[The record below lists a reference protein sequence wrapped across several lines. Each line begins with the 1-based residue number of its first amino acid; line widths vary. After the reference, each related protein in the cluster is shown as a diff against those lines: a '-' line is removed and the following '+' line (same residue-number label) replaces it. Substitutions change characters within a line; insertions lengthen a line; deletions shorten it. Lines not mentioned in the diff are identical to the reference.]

1 MTTTKIN
8 NAEAA
13 TAPVAWVLDNP
24 DITPLQGWQILNE
37 EIDGEHS
44 FLIEYYKRCRSGNI
58 IIGRELKTTLEMLIQ
73 DIFCGGGKYRFTLKA
88 AHKRIA
94 FIENEVKHFQAPFA
108 GEPFIMALFQKAF
121 TEAIFGFYVY
131 DTELHNG
138 AGWVRRFQEVLF
150 LVARKNGKT
159 PLVAALILAEWFCGK
174 MGQQVMCASNDY
186 AQAALVFN
194 AVNAFREESRT
205 ISRVTRKNNKGIF
218 FGNPKQRKKTG
229 KFSAQNKGSIE
240 IMSAKQGAK
249 EGRNLTLVCVD
260 EIHEMKDNSTV
271 LPLKTS
277 VSTQDEPLYF
287 EITTEGIVRDG
298 YLDAR
303 LVDARKALKGE
314 ADRDVSRWL
323 IWLYTQDSEAE
334 IWNDERSWVK
344 SNPLYGISKKPSYLR
359 DKVDTARR
367 SGSDRAF
374 ILAKDFNIKQLSS
387 SAWLEEKDIVCPA
400 TFDIADFERCWC
412 IAGVDLAETNDLC
425 ACTFLFMRPNDPV
438 KYLHTMYFV
447 TAIKAGDGQSTDS
460 PTNPEKKNYN
470 EWAAAGLVRIVQDNV
485 IDDVVVSD
493 YIWEIF
499 QKYHIRPLVVGYDEW
514 HAKEFAKQIAD
525 KFGKDVPRKIRMT
538 TEALNVPTRN
548 VETDLRARLINY
560 NNNEICRWN
569 FRNTAVRVDKNGFVM
584 PTKINGYIGNKIDGT
599 MSKII
604 AYAALREVKSA
615 FMAKIGG

>member
-1 MTTTKIN
+1 MTTITIN
-8 NAEAA
+8 STEAA
-13 TAPVAWVLDNP
+13 TTPAEWVLDNP
-24 DITPLQGWQILNE
+24 DIIPLQGWQTLNE
-37 EIDGEHS
+37 EVDDKHS
-44 FLIEYYKRCRSGNI
+44 FLIEYYKRCRSGEI

-73 DIFCGGGKYRFTLKA
+73 DIFCGDDKYRFTLKA
-88 AHKRIA
+88 AHRRIA
-94 FIENEVKHFQAPFA
+94 FIEKEVKLFESPFA
-108 GEPFIMALFQKAF
+108 GKPFILALCQKAF
-121 TEAIFGFYVY
+121 AEAVFGFYVY
-131 DTELHNG
+131 DTELSYG
-138 AGWVRRFQEVLF
+138 AGWVRRFTEALF

-159 PLVAALILAEWFCGK
+159 PFIAALTLAEWFCGE
-174 MGQQVMCASNDY
+174 MGQKVMCASNDHE
-186 AQAALVFN
+186 QAGLVFDCI
-194 AVNAFREESRT
+194 NAFREESRA

-229 KFSAQNKGSIE
+229 KFSAQNKGSIKK
-240 IMSAKQGAK
+240 MSAKQGAK
-249 EGRNLTLVCVD
+249 EGRNIKIAIVD
-260 EIHEMKDNSTV
+260 EIHEMKDSSTV

-298 YLDAR
+298 YLDGR
-303 LVDARKALKGE
+303 LADARKALKGE
-314 ADRDVSRWL
+314 ADHDVSRWL

-344 SNPLYGISKKPSYLR
+344 SNPMLGISKKLSYLR
-359 DKVDTARR
+359 DKVDTARH

-374 ILAKDFNIKQLSS
+374 ILAKDFNVRQLSAN
-387 SAWLEEKDIVCPA
+387 AWLEEKDIVCPA
-400 TFDIADFERCWC
+400 TFDIAAFERCWC
-412 IAGVDLAETNDLC
+412 IVGVDLAETNDLC

-447 TAIKAGDGQSTDS
+447 TAVKAGDEQSTES

-470 EWAAAGLVRIVQDNV
+470 EWAAAGLVRIIQDNV
-485 IDDVVVSD
+485 IDDVVVSG
-493 YIWEIF
+493 YIWELF
-499 QKYHIRPLVVGYDEW
+499 QKYHIRPLTVGYDEW

-560 NNNEICRWN
+560 NNNEVCRWN